1 MNVPEKA
8 PRGRFRYRRYGVY
21 DLTYEDAA
29 PPPFM
34 LRIYLLLDGLRV
46 ICEEIPY
53 VARQLVDTIKLAP
66 AEFVAYMVTSVWLGV
81 YSAVNLYWLS
91 VLLDRVRRS
100 RHLGE

>member
-1 MNVPEKA
+1 MQ
-8 PRGRFRYRRYGVY
+8 
-21 DLTYEDAA
+21 D
-29 PPPFM
+29 
-34 LRIYLLLDGLRV
+34 RIKRSRAHLLA
-46 ICEEIPY
+46 